1 MLPKDELNQ
10 NTFGIVTLEL
20 SRPSVEI
27 IDNVQ

>member
-20 SRPSVEI
+20 SRSSVEI
-27 IDNVQ
+27 SDNVQ